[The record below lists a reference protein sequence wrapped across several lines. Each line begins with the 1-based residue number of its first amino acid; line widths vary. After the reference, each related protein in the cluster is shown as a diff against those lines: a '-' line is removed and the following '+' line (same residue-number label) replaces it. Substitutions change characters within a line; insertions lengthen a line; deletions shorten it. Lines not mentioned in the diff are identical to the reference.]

1 MNFWTSN
8 NNEVSVLFMLS
19 FFVLSI
25 CMCISLTFLWL
36 GLFSKLFM
44 WFFFFDCSRRSS
56 LINTYNFRTTPC
68 AKVLVCTCRWFR
80 RPPFITS
87 GR

>member
-44 WFFFFDCSRRSS
+44 WFFFS
-56 LINTYNFRTTPC
+56 I
-68 AKVLVCTCRWFR
+68 VLGAQA
-80 RPPFITS
+80 S
-87 GR
+87 

>member
-1 MNFWTSN
+1 MFI
-8 NNEVSVLFMLS
+8 VLCSVHLYVYIINV
-19 FFVLSI
+19 FVVGVI
-25 CMCISLTFLWL
+25 FKIIHVV
-36 GLFSKLFM
+36 
-44 WFFFFDCSRRSS
+44 FFFDCSRRSS